1 MKMKRFLALMATL
14 AVAASLLAMPAA
26 AELTEFKWTVHNSPN
41 KHENLMVME
50 TTVGVVIENKR
61 VEREHMTAAQMKDV
75 VEAVLEYEEQTLIP
89 EDMQEKIKL
98 ENIVALEDR
107 LISCPEAPFV
117 ARFRVWGT
125 GERPVFVFWKAVDDT
140 EWTLVLCQQ
149 GTDVMP
155 EFPGDGLYAVGRA

>member
-1 MKMKRFLALMATL
+1 MVEIKLID
-14 AVAASLLAMPAA
+14 AAHKADILLKNDPFPLYGRMIPDYID
-26 AELTEFKWTVHNSPN
+26 EKWGYSIQKFPP
-41 KHENLMVME
+41 
-50 TTVGVVIENKR
+50 
-61 VEREHMTAAQMKDV
+61 
-75 VEAVLEYEEQTLIP
+75 EQTLIP
-89 EDMQEKIKL
+89 EDMDIKI

-125 GERPVFVFWKAVDDT
+125 GNRPVFVFWKAVDDT

>member
-1 MKMKRFLALMATL
+1 MKRFFALILTL
-14 AVAASLLAMPAA
+14 AMTLSLLAIPAA

-41 KHENLMVME
+41 KHEKLMVME
-50 TTVGVVIENKR
+50 TTVGVVIENKL
-61 VEREHMTAAQMKDV
+61 VEREHMTTAQMKDV
-75 VEAVLEYEEQTLIP
+75 VKAVLEDEEQTLIP
-89 EDMQEKIKL
+89 EDMDIKL

-125 GERPVFVFWKAVDDT
+125 GNRPVFVFWKAVDDT